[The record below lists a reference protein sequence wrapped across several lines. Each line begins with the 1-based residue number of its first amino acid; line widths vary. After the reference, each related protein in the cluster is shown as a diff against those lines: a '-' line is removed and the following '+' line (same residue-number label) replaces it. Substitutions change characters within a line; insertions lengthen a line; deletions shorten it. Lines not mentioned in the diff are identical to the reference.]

1 MPSITIK
8 KNKILENINIIDL
21 VLLSKLE
28 SSKSEIRRLIRGNG
42 IKINNTTVQ
51 DEKFI
56 INKKNLIENKFLKL
70 SIGKKKHIK
79 INFD

>member
-42 IKINNTTVQ
+42 IKINNIIVQ